1 MSRNVKLPITV
12 LILIIPAELDL
23 WCSRSGHLFQSL
35 NFMEMGMAP
44 ELMYG
49 QNVFVPATANLYQY
63 GYAGEVNSSYSVVGS
78 LFSVLVFCSNQFVKF
93 RSWSTYGMVQ
103 PPELCRI

>member
-1 MSRNVKLPITV
+1 MSHKVKLPITAIV
-12 LILIIPAELDL
+12 LIIPAEFDH

-35 NFMEMGMAP
+35 NFMEIGMTP

-49 QNVFVPATANLYQY
+49 QNVFVPATANPYQY

-78 LFSVLVFCSNQFVKF
+78 LFSVIVFCSNLFVKC